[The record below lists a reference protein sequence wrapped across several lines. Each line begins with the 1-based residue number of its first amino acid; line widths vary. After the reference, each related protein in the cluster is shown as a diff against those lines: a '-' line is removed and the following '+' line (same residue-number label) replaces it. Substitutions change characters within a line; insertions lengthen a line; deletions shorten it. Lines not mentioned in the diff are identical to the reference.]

1 MRVPLAVGV
10 GCGPEGEDDAES
22 PPLLS
27 VEGGGM
33 AIAMDMPAPAPLL
46 LLLLLSLEGGLRLEG
61 ASGGG

>member
-1 MRVPLAVGV
+1 MRVPLAAGV

-33 AIAMDMPAPAPLL
+33 AMAMDMPALAPL
-46 LLLLLSLEGGLRLEG
+46 LLLLLSLEGGLRFEG